1 MDAGTAETVEAAV
14 AVTGGGF
21 AAGAQGQEGTAAEV
35 TVAVAG
41 LVARET
47 GEGVKRLFRRLLVAL
62 AVAVQGDGVGLQ
74 ADAQAVLRGRD
85 AVRLD
90 GSEGK
95 VALAEA
101 SGCFQCLSCLKDVR
115 IIRQLIFFDG
125 DGLLF
130 HAVFLVRFVPE
141 LFVFEDGETGFEEGL

>member
-1 MDAGTAETVEAAV
+1 MNAGTAETVETAV

-21 AAGAQGQEGTAAEV
+21 AAGAQGQEGSAAEV

-41 LVARET
+41 LVAREA

-62 AVAVQGDGVGLQ
+62 AISVQNERIGLQ
-74 ADAQAVLRGRD
+74 ADAQPALCGCD

-101 SGCFQCLSCLKDVR
+101 SGCFQCLSCLKMS
-115 IIRQLIFFDG
+115 
-125 DGLLF
+125 
-130 HAVFLVRFVPE
+130 E
-141 LFVFEDGETGFEEGL
+141 LYGN